1 MRRNVTKLLG
11 LALLLVIVWTVGTSA
26 FAQGQF
32 PTKPIRII
40 VPYAAGGGTDLVA
53 RRLAQDLEKIL
64 GVNVVVANVVGG
76 SGAIGRAEAAKA
88 PADGYTLF
96 MDDKAFLS
104 SYHMGVSTVNWR
116 DMEPVCRLDGAS
128 FVLVVSSKSQFK
140 TINDLIDYAKKNPG
154 VVTIAVSGIGGV
166 SHLNAEAIK
175 IAGNVNI
182 VIVPFEGGA
191 MTRTAVA
198 GGHVTA
204 TVAQIAEIYSFVKAG
219 DFRILAVSDDKRNP
233 GIPDVP
239 TFRES
244 GVNFSLDQWRGIY
257 APKGTPTAII
267 ERLEKAFQQAMETEG
282 FKGLCAQNFTRPL
295 YLDHKAFAAE
305 LENTDAILKD
315 IVTKAGLLKK

>member
-1 MRRNVTKLLG
+1 MKRHLTKLLV
-11 LALLLVIVWTVGTSA
+11 LAVLVIVTWTAGASVL
-26 FAQGQF
+26 AQGQF
-32 PTKPIRII
+32 PSKPIRII
-40 VPYAAGGGTDLVA
+40 VPYAAGGGTDIVA

-64 GVNVVVANVVGG
+64 GVNVIVANVVGG

-104 SYHMGVSTVNWR
+104 SYYMGVSTVGWR
-116 DMEPVCRLDGAS
+116 DMQPVCRLDGAS
-128 FVLVVSSKSQFK
+128 FVLVVSSKSPFK
-140 TINDLIDYAKKNPG
+140 TVSDLIDYAKKNPG

-175 IAGNVNI
+175 IAGNVNV

-204 TVAQIAEIYSFVKAG
+204 TIAQVAEIYSFVQAG
-219 DFRILAVSDDKRNP
+219 DFRILAVSDDQRNP

-244 GVNFSLDQWRGIY
+244 GVDFSLDQWRGIY
-257 APKGTPTAII
+257 APKGTPATVV
-267 ERLEKAFQQAMETEG
+267 EKLENAFREAMETDG
-282 FKGLCAQNFTRPL
+282 FKQLCAQNFTRPM
-295 YLDHKAFAAE
+295 YLNHKEFAAE
-305 LENTDAILKD
+305 LEKTDAVLKD